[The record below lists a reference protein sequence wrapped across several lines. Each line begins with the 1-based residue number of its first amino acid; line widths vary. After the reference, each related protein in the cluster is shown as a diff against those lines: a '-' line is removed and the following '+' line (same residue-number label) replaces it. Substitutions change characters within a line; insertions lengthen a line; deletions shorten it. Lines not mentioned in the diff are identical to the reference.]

1 MKVVFASDH
10 AGYSLKE
17 SLKSFVESLGHEVV
31 DVGAHEYDPEDD
43 YPAYCAEAARVVA
56 QEPETTRAILLG
68 GSGQGEAMVANR
80 FRGVR
85 AVVYNG
91 ESRGALYNELDE
103 IALSREHND
112 ANVLS
117 LGARFMVIEEAKE
130 AVQRWLETPF
140 SGEERHRRRIAN
152 IEAEAE
158 RGTTS

>member
-31 DVGAHEYDPEDD
+31 DVGAQEYNPDDD
-43 YPAYCAEAARVVA
+43 YPAYCAEAARTVA
-56 QEPETTRAILLG
+56 REPETTRAILLG

-103 IALSREHND
+103 IALSRQHND
-112 ANVLS
+112 ANILS
-117 LGARFMVIEEAKE
+117 LGARFMVVEEAKD
-130 AVQRWLETPF
+130 AVKRWLETPF

-152 IEAEAE
+152 IDTEAE
-158 RGTTS
+158 RNTAS

>member
-1 MKVVFASDH
+1 MKVIFASDH

-17 SLKSFVESLGHEVV
+17 SLRAFVESLGHDVV

-43 YPAYCAEAARVVA
+43 YPAYCAEAARAVA